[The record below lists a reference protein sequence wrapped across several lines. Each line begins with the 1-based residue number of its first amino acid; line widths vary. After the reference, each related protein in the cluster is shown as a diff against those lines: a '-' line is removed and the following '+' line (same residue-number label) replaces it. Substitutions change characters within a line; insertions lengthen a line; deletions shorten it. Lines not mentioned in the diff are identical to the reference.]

1 VLAVLRLPDAA
12 GTRGVVVGL
21 LVLALCVPL
30 DAYVHPLVFRYVDT
44 HAVRLAGNGFTQL
57 GTAWAATGL
66 LGGLALVAHRVGDLE
81 LLRASVG
88 GVAGV
93 VIASLANQVAKQVAC
108 RGRPRLLDGWSL
120 NRLSTPTG
128 EAGAFFHWPCAV
140 DSRYHSFPSGHA
152 ATAFALAAALS
163 RAAPARRRVWLAV
176 AAGVGASRVVL
187 NAHFVSDALAG
198 GLLGWWGG
206 WLGQRVADRLS
217 LRVGAL
223 GRMPVGSSPDPG
235 APRA

>member
-1 VLAVLRLPDAA
+1 VA
-12 GTRGVVVGL
+12 VGL
-21 LVLALCVPL
+21 LVLALSVPL
-30 DAYVHPLVFRYVDT
+30 DPHVHSLIFRYVDT
-44 HAVRLAGNGFTQL
+44 HATRLAGNGFTLL

-66 LGGLALVAHRVGDLE
+66 LGGLALVAHRVGDVE

-88 GVAGV
+88 GVAGIA
-93 VIASLANQVAKQVAC
+93 IASLANQVAKQVAC

-120 NRLSTPTG
+120 NSLATPTG
-128 EAGAFFHWPCAV
+128 EAGAFFHWPCPF

-163 RAAPARRRVWLAV
+163 RAAPGRRRVWLAV

-187 NAHFVSDALAG
+187 NAHFLSDVVAG

-206 WLGQRVADRLS
+206 LLGQRLADRFPLK
-217 LRVGAL
+217 VGAP
-223 GRMPVGSSPDPG
+223 GRVPASPSSDPG